1 MKFCPDCGKKLL
13 KEDLKFCPECGATL
27 KTAPSAS
34 PAQSAQAS
42 GTAGQPTWWKKNG
55 GWFALVVVAI
65 ICLPMVL
72 LAQVLTDEEVANLR
86 KQELK
91 FQQLEA
97 ASKGLTA
104 ASDLKMFESS
114 MMSDAQAIMALDKE
128 YDAVAPSNFTG
139 KADVSGKAAD
149 AIIAL
154 RGNAREINLF
164 ISQNDKSFR
173 EVGANA
179 TRLST
184 LVKAIDGGLPAV
196 ALNITGE
203 LTAMA
208 KGDPQKLAYIAPTLQ
223 KLRGISSGAT

>member
-1 MKFCPDCGKKLL
+1 
-13 KEDLKFCPECGATL
+13 
-27 KTAPSAS
+27 
-34 PAQSAQAS
+34 
-42 GTAGQPTWWKKNG
+42 
-55 GWFALVVVAI
+55 
-65 ICLPMVL
+65 MVL